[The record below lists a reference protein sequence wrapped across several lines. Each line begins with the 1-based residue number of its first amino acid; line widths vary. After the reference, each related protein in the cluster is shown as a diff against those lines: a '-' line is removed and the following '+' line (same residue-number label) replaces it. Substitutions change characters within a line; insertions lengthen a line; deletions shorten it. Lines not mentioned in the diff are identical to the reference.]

1 MLMQYSGPDE
11 RVKNTT
17 ANDKS
22 IYFQLGNPLLGLF

>member
-17 ANDKS
+17 AYDKS
-22 IYFQLGNPLLGLF
+22 IYFQWGNLLLSLF